1 MEARQFKVCVLG
13 DAAVGKSS
21 LISAFIGRSVDDHLQ
36 VRSGAQI
43 EVGRAT
49 TPAGPCEL
57 AIWDI
62 LGADGG
68 FALDTPY
75 LTGMHGYLIVCDRTR
90 RPTLTGAL
98 ALRLRVE
105 EQFGALPLVLA
116 INKCDREQDSE
127 ITRTDLE
134 RLAGTGLA
142 SFEISATS
150 GRGVTKAFTALASLL
165 VPKSTGG

>member
-21 LISAFIGRSVDDHLQ
+21 LISAFVGRSVENQ
-36 VRSGAQI
+36 VRVRSGAQI

-62 LGADGG
+62 LCADGG

-98 ALRLRVE
+98 ALRMRVE
-105 EQFGALPLVLA
+105 EQFGPLPLVLT
-116 INKCDREQDSE
+116 INKSDRDQDSE
-127 ITRTDLE
+127 ITRADLE
-134 RLAGTGLA
+134 RLAGTGIA
-142 SFEISATS
+142 SFEISATDGS
-150 GRGVTKAFTALASLL
+150 SVIQPFTTLASLL
-165 VPKSTGG
+165 VPASTGG